1 MPITYL
7 DEPTNRPSMSV
18 EERQKIVAE
27 RAKQLEAADLIK
39 EENDKV
45 AAENIRSL
53 ERRKKFQVAGA
64 TGSPLLQ
71 ATAVVEEFSPEATQM
86 IQSAGIV
93 GGSTALGQVAGQ
105 RLYGPVGRS
114 VGGAMAA
121 AIGEIIDQGLQKSAN
136 PNFEFRPGQVAAAAF
151 QGLLPTQGAKRNAIV
166 NASAE
171 VIRSIVDEQKFPEL
185 KQLSTAAATGYVAG
199 KLSQQISGQK
209 LTPHDALYVYR
220 NDAFRALRGE
230 GFVVNP
236 MELRRGGDLIPRL
249 AGASEGLGSEAIQ
262 RNQFNIQ
269 KLARQDLGL
278 SKEAVG
284 FRPTRIDKRT
294 GKVIRGEIDEVIYK
308 AEQSYRDLRGI
319 ADTAKKELDDFN
331 SGKSKSWRYAMKSP
345 EEVDAI
351 LKANDNLD
359 ALKRTREEVKDAA
372 LAMKAGEEGALAR
385 FKAAK
390 DLEDSIEAKIDLA
403 ASAAGNPKLLERLKS
418 DRVTLSKAFA
428 VRDSVNATTG
438 ILDIQALESI
448 RATPSRPGRMLTG
461 WLAKLADFA
470 TAFSRNAQDAVNAPI
485 PGSTGGAL
493 NYTVRQTAERKPSG
507 PLAAGV
513 PYLSKGAQNL
523 LLSETMQNRFAQPQ
537 YIYNAD
543 SIPSA
548 ASRNTLMNLGRGT
561 PAEQGQQKAP

>member
-7 DEPTNRPSMSV
+7 DEPTNRSSMGV
-18 EERQKIVAE
+18 EERQRIVAE

-64 TGSPLLQ
+64 AADPALQ
-71 ATAVVEEFSPEATQM
+71 AVAVVEEFGPEATQM

-93 GGSTALGQVAGQ
+93 GGATALGQIGGQ
-105 RLYGPVGRS
+105 RYAGKIGRS

-136 PNFEFRPGQVAAAAF
+136 PNFEFKPGQVAAAAF
-151 QGLLPTQGAKRNAIV
+151 QGALPTQGAKRNAII

-171 VIRSIVDEQKFPEL
+171 VVRSIVDEKKFPEL

-199 KLSQQISGQK
+199 KLSQKISGQD
-209 LTPHDALYVYR
+209 LTPHDALYIYR
-220 NDAFRALRGE
+220 NDTFRALRGE

-236 MELRRGGDLIPRL
+236 MELRRGGDLLPRL
-249 AGASEGLGSEAIQ
+249 AGGSEGIGSEAIQ
-262 RNQFNIQ
+262 RNQYPIQ
-269 KLARQDLGL
+269 KLAREELGL
-278 SKEAVG
+278 SKKAVG
-284 FRPTRIDKRT
+284 FRPRRIDQAT
-294 GKVIRGEIDEVIYK
+294 GKVIAGELDEVIEK
-308 AEQSYRDLRGI
+308 AGKSYRDLRAI

-359 ALKRTREEVKDAA
+359 ALKRAREEIKDSAQ
-372 LAMKAGEEGALAR
+372 AMKAGEEGALAR

-390 DLEDSIEAKIDLA
+390 DLEDALESKIDLA
-403 ASAAGNPKLLERLKS
+403 ASATGNPKLLERLKA
-418 DRVTLSKAFA
+418 DRIMLSKAFA
-428 VRDSVNATTG
+428 VRDAVNDVTG
-438 ILDIQALESI
+438 ILDVQALESI
-448 RATPSRPGRMLTG
+448 RATSSRPGRMLTG
-461 WLAKLADFA
+461 RLAQLADFA
-470 TAFSRNAQDAVNAPI
+470 TAFGRNAQDAINAPI
-485 PGSTGGAL
+485 PGTPGSSL
-493 NYTVRQTAERKPSG
+493 NFTVRQSAEARAAG

-513 PYLSKGAQNL
+513 PYLSKGAQNI
-523 LLSETMQNRFAQPQ
+523 LLSEPVQNRFTRPNI
-537 YIYNAD
+537 IYNPD
-543 SIPSA
+543 SLPSA
-548 ASRNTLMNLGRGT
+548 ASRNTLMTLGRGQS
-561 PAEQGQQKAP
+561 PQK